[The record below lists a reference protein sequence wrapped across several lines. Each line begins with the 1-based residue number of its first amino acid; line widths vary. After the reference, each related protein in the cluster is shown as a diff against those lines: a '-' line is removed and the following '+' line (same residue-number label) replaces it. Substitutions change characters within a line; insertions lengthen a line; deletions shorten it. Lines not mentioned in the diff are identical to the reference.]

1 MKILLINHFPLE
13 GSGSGVYTKNIAKSL
28 VRKGNEVCII
38 MPENTKNYNNV
49 EGVKL
54 HPIYF
59 TNNEKIEKALPFNF
73 PCFTTHPRSTTNF
86 YDLTEEELKMYEQA
100 FREAIKQEVAEFKP
114 DIIHGQ
120 HVWILSSIAAE
131 FNVPVVVT
139 AHGTDIMGYQ
149 KDSKFHKYAD
159 FAVEKCKKI
168 VTISKD
174 SDELVV
180 NTFKNVNGK
189 NIIIKN
195 GYDPEVFYP
204 EEYNK
209 KAVLKELGINEE
221 FEKVVSFVGK
231 LTNFKGVDVLL
242 KACKEYEDENIL
254 TLITGDGELYKE
266 LNELKEKLNL
276 KNVVFLGNRPH
287 ETLRKIY
294 NIADVS
300 IVPSRREPFGLVALE
315 AMACGTPVIG
325 TNQGGIPDFLKKDV
339 GILVEVENVEQ
350 LAKAILSVLNKE
362 VVFDRSYIAKYV
374 KENHSQDALT
384 NELIEVYKEALD
396 S

>member
-1 MKILLINHFPLE
+1 MIY
-13 GSGSGVYTKNIAKSL
+13 YTKDKKELVISDDIFYKNMNHGKCGTIYKLNDNLCLKRYDRGIYFNHCLLNTNIYEVLNKIKSD
-28 VRKGNEVCII
+28 RNSIKEEAEVCI
-38 MPENTKNYNNV
+38 
-49 EGVKL
+49 
-54 HPIYF
+54 
-59 TNNEKIEKALPFNF
+59 
-73 PCFTTHPRSTTNF
+73 R
-86 YDLTEEELKMYEQA
+86 
-100 FREAIKQEVAEFKP
+100 
-114 DIIHGQ
+114 
-120 HVWILSSIAAE
+120 
-131 FNVPVVVT
+131 
-139 AHGTDIMGYQ
+139 YQ

-159 FAVEKCKKI
+159 FAVERCKKI

-174 SDELVV
+174 SDKLVV
-180 NTFKNVNGK
+180 DTFKNVNGK

-195 GYDPEVFYP
+195 GYDPDVFYP
-204 EEYNK
+204 EKYDK
-209 KAVLKELGINEE
+209 KAVLRELGINKE
-221 FEKVVSFVGK
+221 FDRVVSFVGK
-231 LTNFKGVDVLL
+231 LTNFKGVDILL
-242 KACKEYEDENIL
+242 KACKEYEDENTL